1 MNRNKILALI
11 LAGLLVV
18 SVAAGC
24 GSNKKQEGGASKA
37 TKASAIKIGL
47 NMELSGAVAEY
58 GNKGAN
64 GALLAIDKVNKS
76 GGVLGQKIEPIKM
89 DNKSDNAESA
99 NVAARLA
106 QQGVVGIIGPMTT
119 GRTLASVPVATQNKI
134 PVVSPTAT
142 ALEVTVD
149 PKTNQTRDYIF
160 RVCFL
165 DPFQGQVMARFAAND
180 LKAKTAAILM
190 DTSND
195 YSKGLAKAFKE
206 QFTALGGKIVSEEGY
221 VEKDKEFKATLTKIK
236 AKNPDVIFVP
246 GYYNEVGLIVK
257 QGRDLG
263 ITVPF
268 LGGDGWGSPQLVQV
282 AGAKALN
289 NTFYCNHFSASS
301 SDPAVQ
307 QFVKDYKAAYGVE
320 PDGFAALGYD
330 AAMLMIDAIK
340 RAGSADPVKVT
351 KALAESKDVK
361 GVAGNIT
368 MDKNHNPVKSAVIIE
383 LVNGKEVVKTTI
395 NP

>member
-1 MNRNKILALI
+1 
-11 LAGLLVV
+11 
-18 SVAAGC
+18 
-24 GSNKKQEGGASKA
+24 
-37 TKASAIKIGL
+37 
-47 NMELSGAVAEY
+47 
-58 GNKGAN
+58 
-64 GALLAIDKVNKS
+64 
-76 GGVLGQKIEPIKM
+76 
-89 DNKSDNAESA
+89 
-99 NVAARLA
+99 
-106 QQGVVGIIGPMTT
+106 
-119 GRTLASVPVATQNKI
+119 
-134 PVVSPTAT
+134 
-142 ALEVTVD
+142 
-149 PKTNQTRDYIF
+149 
-160 RVCFL
+160 
-165 DPFQGQVMARFAAND
+165 
-180 LKAKTAAILM
+180 M